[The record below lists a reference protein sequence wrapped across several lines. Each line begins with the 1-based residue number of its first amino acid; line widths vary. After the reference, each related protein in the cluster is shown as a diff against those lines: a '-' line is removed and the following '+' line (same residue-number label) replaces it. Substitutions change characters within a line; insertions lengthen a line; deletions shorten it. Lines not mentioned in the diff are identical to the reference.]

1 VTITEEVFSYLRTND
16 ITSLMATCRA
26 AVVVCDD
33 ESVWKRL
40 FKQRFPYSSLRPIE
54 TKPKGAAA
62 CGAAGA
68 SAVDAVSVSS
78 LPTSSVA
85 ETVTTAATAASGGGN
100 DDEVGWTVVKGKVFK
115 PKAPKGK
122 GKGKGKK
129 PLPNKKPAAA
139 PPVAP
144 TVPQPV
150 DPTPAPT
157 PEPVPAPPVQLDLSQ
172 LGNVWKHLYML
183 ELNGAAS
190 EPTCFYSKRTRQ
202 DSVLGI
208 PLTYTV
214 NPVTKQLG
222 R

>member
-1 VTITEEVFSYLRTND
+1 
-16 ITSLMATCRA
+16 
-26 AVVVCDD
+26 
-33 ESVWKRL
+33 
-40 FKQRFPYSSLRPIE
+40 
-54 TKPKGAAA
+54 
-62 CGAAGA
+62 
-68 SAVDAVSVSS
+68 
-78 LPTSSVA
+78 
-85 ETVTTAATAASGGGN
+85 
-100 DDEVGWTVVKGKVFK
+100 VKGKVFK

-122 GKGKGKK
+122 GKGKK
-129 PLPNKKPAAA
+129 PLPNKKPAAVTPA
-139 PPVAP
+139 KAAIPPVAP

-202 DSVLGI
+202 DSVMGI

-222 R
+222 KCRQLLILIVLHLLRNTYLPTVFMRYMQTM